1 MSFKSK
7 NLNYEAK
14 EPPFLQRLKSQ
25 YGGANSGRHER
36 AIPRPRRLQKD
47 DDEDAPTYVD
57 GETNEV
63 ISKEEYESLVQGD
76 KNDGSKDETKEET
89 ASAPAEDEADTA
101 NPETKAQQKQNI
113 AEIGGPK
120 KRKQGRVVGEEDT
133 AENAERRQE
142 SSSSRKPK
150 QKKKKIKLSFDEGE
164 D

>member
-25 YGGANSGRHER
+25 YGGANSSRHER
-36 AIPRPRRLQKD
+36 PIPRPRRLQKD
-47 DDEDAPTYVD
+47 EDDDAPTYVD
-57 GETNEV
+57 EETNEV
-63 ISKEEYESLVQGD
+63 ISKEEYESLVQGE
-76 KNDGSKDETKEET
+76 KGDGSQDEAKDET
-89 ASAPAEDEADTA
+89 ASAPAKEKADQA
-101 NPETKAQQKQNI
+101 ESETGTQQKQNI

-120 KRKQGRVVGEEDT
+120 KRKQGRVVGEED
-133 AENAERRQE
+133 APDSGERQE

-164 D
+164 E

>member
-36 AIPRPRRLQKD
+36 PIPRPRRLQKD

-57 GETNEV
+57 EETNEV
-63 ISKEEYESLVQGD
+63 ISKEEYEFLVRGEKGD
-76 KNDGSKDETKEET
+76 ESQDEAKDETASGPAKDADQAESET
-89 ASAPAEDEADTA
+89 G
-101 NPETKAQQKQNI
+101 AQQKQNI

-133 AENAERRQE
+133 PESTERRQE

-164 D
+164 E